1 MGKLF
6 DYLATPIL
14 SLILVLALYK
24 FDLVCWENSCELI
37 KAFPTIGT
45 CSFGFLLTMFTV
57 IIQGDNSAIQ
67 RMRVRKKPFIKF
79 VSFNKYVVILSFCST
94 LYAYTI
100 GNFSFPK
107 SFTGIDYL
115 VDIFYLLL
123 IWFILQT
130 IYFLIVFYILVKGS
144 IN

>member
-6 DYLATPIL
+6 DYFFTPIL
-14 SLILVLALYK
+14 SLIMVFPLYK
-24 FDLVCWENSCELI
+24 FDLVCWGNSSDLI

-57 IIQGDNSAIQ
+57 IIQGNNSAIQ
-67 RMRVRKKPFIKF
+67 QMRVRKKPFLRF
-79 VSFNKYVVILSFCST
+79 VGFNKYVVILSFCST
-94 LYAYTI
+94 LYAYVL

-115 VDIFYLLL
+115 VDVFYFIL

-144 IN
+144 NN

>member
-6 DYLATPIL
+6 DYFLIPIL
-14 SLILVLALYK
+14 SLVIVFFLYK
-24 FDLVCWENSCELI
+24 FNLVNWVNSSELI

-57 IIQGDNSAIQ
+57 IIQGNNSAIQ
-67 RMRVRKKPFIKF
+67 QMRVRNKPFVRF
-79 VSFNKYVVILSFCST
+79 VGFNKYVVILSFCFT
-94 LYAYTI
+94 LYAYII

-115 VDIFYLLL
+115 VDIFYFML